1 MQIEASHTGERSGKV
16 KTTLLYIDPFESKNF
31 LERRIMEGYYG
42 PTASLDRSGI
52 FERQA
57 HPFIENIKTEMKQ
70 WENLYSQDVRQAN
83 VERDKKLVQLEADWI
98 KIPKGGEEEQNWTA
112 SAVAT
117 VAASFEYFK
126 TEQSMKP
133 EERFSFFDNQLYY
146 MSLMTLDKGTYDF
159 GELSTQH
166 REIQLDTG
174 EGKTICSGVLA
185 GILSLKNQP
194 VHIVEQNYLSALEHA
209 REMTPFLEQYL
220 HIGTGVVVDLSSKNG
235 IQVKKYFDKDGLL
248 HVEPLI
254 GDGRESYTCLN
265 NEVRKTSRDYAWRQK
280 IVYTDAN
287 SLSTDTTLDSR
298 IGTKESSGIPPL
310 KNAVAL
316 VQEADDVMIDRA
328 QSPSVIDKTISGKDG
343 KKQSDKVWDTTSNS
357 FLHIWGGKEVSE
369 VSQKKREMAQKIMY
383 RVWAN
388 ISLLG
393 MVPDFFT
400 NGNENSNFAVTSN
413 GIMMTDDLI
422 PYIEKNINPQFVD
435 IFGSVKETYRYFR
448 RNPHILQTAV
458 QIYLGH
464 RSDIHF
470 ISGKEPVLMDQHGVP
485 LDKRQLRDLEHIFLQ
500 LNNIWQEEGLSQKKI
515 DMDDLDRVMK
525 KTVHTFS
532 VSQGT
537 VARKYP
543 STIFKEYGTLRMTS
557 GSLIPVAET
566 MEDVYGAETLAV
578 SRHNPIPEQDRSAD
592 EKKLITK
599 CLDGGEAE
607 VQFVDEK
614 DRPALI
620 AERILDLQEQGRSA
634 LIIMPNAVEANDLE
648 RKIQEWIGNK
658 HLSNEQE
665 PELALILSKL
675 ENGGRLPGKEIA
687 IAHPLDKQA
696 TQRGI
701 EQGNAYRKVLSTLE
715 RLSLEGTRR
724 KKDSLGTSIRV
735 VSGKEELKKRG
746 TLSIAVS
753 NMDPGSVIITTS
765 MAHRDINP
773 HLTKELIENGGME
786 VIVCG
791 AANERGLWQALQR
804 SIRSDVPGSRR
815 LLLTEKDMYPVSHS
829 LVLHTEPLPSLLMS
843 HNREKMSQ
851 NKIKRYAE
859 LWEKSNTGDM
869 SAKAS
874 MYKSYLG
881 ELRYRE
887 DKERLGLLY
896 TTARE
901 EHMVDIQKAYI
912 HKMKSTN
919 WWNEYL
925 DEQTRKWFYADIKKR
940 NAIVPGIDAGFIQN
954 RQTAESFILE
964 LYWSEMLDNIDFESI
979 RFGIENIESQKVPT
993 ILDYQQL
1000 WDLHM
1005 YEYMDKM
1012 KINRPEDL
1020 GL

>member
-1 MQIEASHTGERSGKV
+1 MQVEASQTGESKKRIKSS
-16 KTTLLYIDPFESKNF
+16 LLYINPFEHKNF

-42 PTASLDRSGI
+42 PTASLDRSEI
-52 FERQA
+52 FEYDA
-57 HPFIENIKTEMKQ
+57 IPFIGTIKAQMTQ
-70 WENLYSQDVRQAN
+70 WEEQYKKDVRSTG
-83 VERDKKLVQLEADWI
+83 VERDKKLAQLASDWE
-98 KIPKGGEEEQNWTA
+98 KIPKGGIEEQNWTV

-117 VAASFEYFK
+117 VASAFEHYK
-126 TEQSMKP
+126 TEQSENSQ
-133 EERFSFFDNQLYY
+133 EEFSFFDNQLYY

-159 GELSTQH
+159 GELSTKH
-166 REIQLDTG
+166 RAVQLDTG

-185 GILSLKNQP
+185 GILSLKQQP
-194 VHIVEQNYLSALEHA
+194 VHIIEQNYLSALEHGQ
-209 REMTPFLEQYL
+209 EMAPFLEQYL
-220 HIGTGVVVDLSSKNG
+220 HISTGVVVDLSSKSG

-265 NEVRKTSRDYAWRQK
+265 NTVHKTSRDYAWRQN
-280 IVYTDAN
+280 IVYTDTN
-287 SLSTDTTLDSR
+287 SLSIDTTLDSR

-310 KNAVAL
+310 KNTIAL

-343 KKQSDKVWDTTSNS
+343 KKQSEKVWDTISNS
-357 FLHIWGGKEVSE
+357 FLHIWEDKNVSVVSE
-369 VSQKKREMAQKIMY
+369 QKRKIAQDIMY
-383 RVWAN
+383 RVWTN
-388 ISLLG
+388 ISQLGLL
-393 MVPDFFT
+393 PDFFVT
-400 NGNENSNFAVTSN
+400 GKEKSNFVIVSN
-413 GIMMTDDLI
+413 GVMMTDDLI

-435 IFGSVKETYRYFR
+435 IFGSLKETNRYFR
-448 RNPHILQTAV
+448 RYPHILQTAV

-464 RSDIHF
+464 RSDINF

-500 LNNIWQEEGLSQKKI
+500 LNNIWQEQGLSKKKMN
-515 DMDDLDRVMK
+515 MDDLDAVMK
-525 KTVHTFS
+525 KTIHSFS

-566 MEDVYGAETLAV
+566 MKDVYGAETLTV
-578 SRHNPIPEQDRSAD
+578 SRHNPIPEQTRIGE

-620 AERILDLQEQGRSA
+620 AERISDLQEQGRSA

-658 HLSNEQE
+658 HLSNERE
-665 PELALILSKL
+665 AELALILSKL
-675 ENGGRLPGKEIA
+675 ENGGRFPREEIA
-687 IAHPLDKQA
+687 ITHPLDKQA

-715 RLSLEGTRR
+715 RLSLESSRR
-724 KKDSLGTSIRV
+724 KRDILGASIRV
-735 VSGKEELKKRG
+735 VSGREELKKRG
-746 TLSIAVS
+746 TLSDAVS

-815 LLLTEKDMYPVSHS
+815 LILTEKDMYPVSHS
-829 LVLHTEPLPSLLMS
+829 FIVNTEPLPSPFMS
-843 HNREKMSQ
+843 NNREKMSQ
-851 NKIKRYAE
+851 NKIKRYEE
-859 LWEKSNTGDM
+859 LWQKSNMSDI

-874 MYKSYLG
+874 MYKAYLG
-881 ELRYRE
+881 ELRNRE

-912 HKMKSTN
+912 NKMKSID

-925 DEQTRKWFYADIKKR
+925 DEQTKKWFYADLKKR
-940 NAIVPGIDAGFIQN
+940 NAIVPGMDVGFIQN
-954 RQTAESFILE
+954 RQIAEAFILE
-964 LYWSEMLDNIDFESI
+964 LYWSEMLDTIDFESV
-979 RFGIENIESQKVPT
+979 RFGIESIESQKAPT

-1005 YEYMDKM
+1005 YGYMDKM
-1012 KINRPEDL
+1012 KIEKPEVE
-1020 GL
+1020 

>member
-1 MQIEASHTGERSGKV
+1 MQIEASQTGESRRK
-16 KTTLLYIDPFESKNF
+16 KKNTLLYVDPFESKNF

-52 FERQA
+52 FEREA
-57 HPFIENIKTEMKQ
+57 LPFIRNIKTEMTQ
-70 WENLYSQDVRQAN
+70 WKDLYTEDTRNAGI
-83 VERDKKLVQLEADWI
+83 ERDKRLVQLTSDWE
-98 KIPKGGEEEQNWTA
+98 KIPKGGIEEQNWTT
-112 SAVAT
+112 SAVST
-117 VAASFEYFK
+117 VAASFEHFK
-126 TEQSMKP
+126 TEQSKKP

-185 GILSLKNQP
+185 GILSLKQKP
-194 VHIVEQNYLSALEHA
+194 VHIVEQNYLSALDHA
-209 REMTPFLEQYL
+209 REMAPFLEQYL
-220 HIGTGVVVDLSSKNG
+220 HISTGVIVDLSSKEG
-235 IQVKKYFDKDGLL
+235 IQVKKYFDKEGLL

-265 NEVRKTSRDYAWRQK
+265 NDVRKTSRDYAWRQK

-310 KNAVAL
+310 KNAIAL

-343 KKQSDKVWDTTSNS
+343 KKQSDKVWDTISNS
-357 FLHIWGGKEVSE
+357 FLHIWEDKDVSE
-369 VSQKKREMAQKIMY
+369 VSEQKRKMAQNIMY
-383 RVWAN
+383 RVWTN
-388 ISLLG
+388 ISQLGLL
-393 MVPDFFT
+393 PDFFVA
-400 NGNENSNFAVTSN
+400 GKEKSNFAITAN
-413 GIMMTDDLI
+413 GVMMTDDLI
-422 PYIEKNINPQFVD
+422 PYIEKNINSQFVD
-435 IFGSVKETYRYFR
+435 IFGSLKETNRYFR
-448 RNPHILQTAV
+448 RYPHILQTAV

-464 RSDIHF
+464 RSDINF
-470 ISGKEPVLMDQHGVP
+470 ISGKEPVLMDRHGVP

-500 LNNIWQEEGLSQKKI
+500 LNNIWQEQGLSKKKMN
-515 DMDDLDRVMK
+515 MDSLDDVMK
-525 KTVHTFS
+525 KTIHTFS

-566 MEDVYGAETLAV
+566 MEDVYGAETLVV
-578 SRHNPIPEQDRSAD
+578 SRHNPIPEQEHAVD

-607 VQFVDEK
+607 VQFIDEK

-620 AERILDLQEQGRSA
+620 AERILDLQETGRSA

-648 RKIQEWIGNK
+648 RKIQEWIGSK
-658 HLSNEQE
+658 HLSNERE
-665 PELALILSKL
+665 PELTLILSKL
-675 ENGGRLPGKEIA
+675 EAGGRFPGEEIS
-687 IAHPLDKQA
+687 ISHQLDKQA

-701 EQGNAYRKVLSTLE
+701 EQGTAYRNVLSTLE

-724 KKDSLGTSIRV
+724 KRDSLGTPIKV
-735 VSGKEELKKRG
+735 VSGREELKKRG
-746 TLSIAVS
+746 TLSVAVS

-815 LLLTEKDMYPVSHS
+815 LILTEKDIYPVSHS
-829 LVLHTEPLPSLLMS
+829 LVLNTDPLPSPMLS
-843 HNREKMSQ
+843 NNREKMSQ
-851 NKIKRYAE
+851 NKIKRYEE
-859 LWEKSNTGDM
+859 LWQKSNSGDV

-874 MYKSYLG
+874 MYKAYLG
-881 ELRYRE
+881 ELRNRE

-925 DEQTRKWFYADIKKR
+925 DEQTKKWFYADLKKR
-940 NAIVPGIDAGFIQN
+940 SAIVPGMDARFIQN
-954 RQTAESFILE
+954 RQTAEAFILE
-964 LYWSEMLDNIDFESI
+964 LYWSEMLDTIDFESV
-979 RFGIENIESQKVPT
+979 RFGIENIESQKAPT

-1005 YEYMDKM
+1005 YKYIDKISIA
-1012 KINRPEDL
+1012 KPDDVEL
-1020 GL
+1020 

>member
-1 MQIEASHTGERSGKV
+1 MQIETPQVGEKRRQKQRS
-16 KTTLLYIDPFESKNF
+16 LLYIDPFEQKNF
-31 LERRIMEGYYG
+31 LERRIIEGYYG

-52 FERQA
+52 FEQDA
-57 HPFIENIKTEMKQ
+57 LPFIGNIKSEMIH
-70 WENLYSQDVRQAN
+70 WGELYNKDKRNSGIK
-83 VERDKKLVQLEADWI
+83 RDKKLAQLALDWE
-98 KIPKGGEEEQNWTA
+98 KIPKGGIEEQNWTV

-117 VAASFEYFK
+117 VASAFEHYK
-126 TEQSMKP
+126 TEQSKNSQ
-133 EERFSFFDNQLYY
+133 ERFSFFDNQLYY

-159 GELSTQH
+159 GELSTPH
-166 REIQLDTG
+166 RGIQLDTG

-194 VHIVEQNYLSALEHA
+194 VHIIEQNYLSALDHA
-209 REMTPFLEQYL
+209 REMAPFLEQYL
-220 HIGTGVVVDLSSKNG
+220 HVGTGVVVDLSSKTG
-235 IQVKKYFDKDGLL
+235 IQVKKYFDKEGLL

-265 NEVRKTSRDYAWRQK
+265 NEVRTTSRDYAWRQK

-310 KNAVAL
+310 KNAIAL

-343 KKQSDKVWDTTSNS
+343 KKQSDMVWDIISNS
-357 FLHIWGGKEVSE
+357 FLHLWEDKDVSE
-369 VSQKKREMAQKIMY
+369 VSEQKRKMAQDIMY
-383 RVWAN
+383 RVWVN
-388 ISLLG
+388 ISQLGLL
-393 MVPDFFT
+393 PDFFVSRKKK
-400 NGNENSNFAVTSN
+400 SNFAVTAN
-413 GIMMTDDLI
+413 GVMMTDDLV
-422 PYIEKNINPQFVD
+422 PYIERNINPQFTD
-435 IFGSVKETYRYFR
+435 IFGSLKETNRYFK

-464 RSDIHF
+464 RSDINF
-470 ISGKEPVLMDQHGVP
+470 ISGKEPVLMDRHGVP

-500 LNNIWQEEGLSQKKI
+500 LNNIWQEQRLSKKKMN
-515 DMDDLDRVMK
+515 MDDLDSVMK
-525 KTVHTFS
+525 KTIHTFS

-566 MEDVYGAETLAV
+566 MENVYGAETLVV
-578 SRHNPIPEQDRSAD
+578 SRHSPIPEQVHAND
-592 EKKLITK
+592 EKILITK

-607 VQFVDEK
+607 IQFVDEK
-614 DRPALI
+614 NRPALI
-620 AERILDLQEQGRSA
+620 AEHILDLQEAGRSA

-648 RKIQEWIGNK
+648 RKIQEWTGNK
-658 HLSNEQE
+658 HLSNERE
-665 PELALILSKL
+665 AELALILSKL
-675 ENGGRLPGKEIA
+675 EERGRFPSEETA
-687 IAHPLDKQA
+687 IVHPLDKQT

-701 EQGNAYRKVLSTLE
+701 EQGNAYRKVLSTLD
-715 RLSLEGTRR
+715 RLSLKETRR
-724 KKDSLGTSIRV
+724 TKDSLGGSIRV

-746 TLSIAVS
+746 TLSVAVS
-753 NMDPGSVIITTS
+753 NMDPGSIIITTS

-791 AANERGLWQALQR
+791 AASERGLWQALQR

-815 LLLTEKDMYPVSHS
+815 LILTEKDMYSVSHS
-829 LVLHTEPLPSLLMS
+829 LVLNTEPLPSPIMS
-843 HNREKMSQ
+843 NNREKMSQ
-851 NKIKRYAE
+851 NKIKRYEE
-859 LWEKSNTGDM
+859 LWQKSNSGDV

-874 MYKSYLG
+874 MYKAYLG
-881 ELRYRE
+881 ELRNRE

-912 HKMKSTN
+912 HKMKSID

-925 DEQTRKWFYADIKKR
+925 DEQTKKWFYADPKKR
-940 NAIVPGIDAGFIQN
+940 NAIVPGIDAGFMQN
-954 RQTAESFILE
+954 RQTAETFILE
-964 LYWSEMLDNIDFESI
+964 LYWSEMLDTIDFESV
-979 RFGIENIESQKVPT
+979 RFGIENIESQRAPT

-1005 YEYMDKM
+1005 YEYIDKM
-1012 KINRPEDL
+1012 KIDKPEDM